1 MWKSVFSHELEV
13 TESLLSLQIWRSS
26 MIYNALFYKTPTKVL
41 SESSN
46 VNAEL
51 LCKITVYYYFS

>member
-1 MWKSVFSHELEV
+1 
-13 TESLLSLQIWRSS
+13 